1 MRLWFMVTPQ
11 GTRNSME
18 QLYASSILLF
28 KSQFVFEHV
37 DNFSLQNGRL
47 GDKGVI
53 KKRHCRT
60 VVPPFWEISF
70 LC

>member
-1 MRLWFMVTPQ
+1 MVTPH

-28 KSQFVFEHV
+28 KSQFAFEHV
-37 DNFSLQNGRL
+37 DNFSFQNGSL
-47 GDKGVI
+47 GDKAVI

-60 VVPPFWEISF
+60 VVVLPF
-70 LC
+70 

>member
-1 MRLWFMVTPQ
+1 MVTPQ

-28 KSQFVFEHV
+28 KSQLAFEHV
-37 DNFSLQNGRL
+37 DNFSFQNGSL
-47 GDKGVI
+47 GDKAVI

-60 VVPPFWEISF
+60 VVVMPF
-70 LC
+70 

>member
-18 QLYASSILLF
+18 QLYTSSILLF
-28 KSQFVFEHV
+28 NSQFAFEHV
-37 DNFSLQNGRL
+37 DNFSFQNGSL
-47 GDKGVI
+47 GDKAVI

-60 VVPPFWEISF
+60 VVVLPF
-70 LC
+70 

>member
-1 MRLWFMVTPQ
+1 MVTPQ

-60 VVPPFWEISF
+60 VVLPFWEISF

>member
-1 MRLWFMVTPQ
+1 MVTPQ

-28 KSQFVFEHV
+28 NSQFAFEHA
-37 DNFSLQNGRL
+37 DNFSFQNGSL
-47 GDKGVI
+47 GDKAVI

-60 VVPPFWEISF
+60 VVVLPF
-70 LC
+70 